1 MNEPRHNW
9 AGNIAYAS
17 ARVHYPESTE
27 QVHEIVARSRKVKVF
42 GARHSFNTITD
53 TTETHI
59 SLDKMDQS
67 LSLDPIRGTVTAS
80 GGMTY
85 GQLCAQLHQAGR
97 AIHNM
102 ASLPNITIAGA
113 CATATHGSGDTNGNL
128 ATAVSALELV
138 RGDGE
143 IVRLSREKDG
153 EEFLGAVVNLGA
165 LGVITRMT
173 LDTEPAFL
181 MQQDI
186 YEKLPMAQVEAH
198 FDAIFASAYSV
209 SFFIDWQEDAVN
221 HVWLKRRLPDGVG
234 LASAPTFYGATLA
247 TRHLHPF
254 ARLSAETCTPQM
266 GIPGPWHERLPHF
279 QVGHTPANGNEL
291 QSEYFLPRRHA
302 VAGMLAVA
310 RLSRVLAPVLRLSEV
325 RSVAGDNL
333 WMSTAYR
340 QETVG
345 IHFTWLNDWAGVRQ
359 VLPLLEEQLAPFAL
373 RPHWGKLFTMKAADI
388 QAAYPKMGDFRGLVQ
403 TYDPQGKFR
412 NDFLD
417 TTIFG
422 NGA

>member
-9 AGNIAYAS
+9 AGNISYAS
-17 ARVHYPESTE
+17 DKIHYPASTE
-27 QVHEIVARSRKVKVF
+27 QLQEIVAHSRKAKVF
-42 GARHSFNTITD
+42 GARHSFNSITD
-53 TTETHI
+53 SSEIHI
-59 SLDKMDQS
+59 CLDKMDQR
-67 LSLDPIRGTVTAS
+67 LSLDPAQGTVTVS
-80 GGMTY
+80 GGITY

-102 ASLPNITIAGA
+102 ASLPHITVAGA

-138 RGDGE
+138 RADGE

-153 EEFLGAVVNLGA
+153 ETFLGAVVNLGA
-165 LGVITRMT
+165 LGVITQMT
-173 LDTEPAFL
+173 LDTEPAFV
-181 MQQDI
+181 MQQEV
-186 YEKLPMAQVEAH
+186 YEKLPLAQAEEH

-209 SFFIDWQEDAVN
+209 SFFIDWQEEAVN

-234 LASAPTFYGATLA
+234 LTPAPTFYGATLA
-247 TRHLHPF
+247 TRHLHPL
-254 ARLSAETCTPQM
+254 ARLSAETCTLQM

-279 QVGHTPANGNEL
+279 LVGHTPASGDEL
-291 QSEYFLPRRHA
+291 QTEYFLPRRHA

-310 RLSRVLAPVLRLSEV
+310 RLRRILEPVLKLSEI
-325 RSVAGDNL
+325 RSVAADKL
-333 WMSTAYR
+333 WMSTAYG

-345 IHFTWLNDWAGVRQ
+345 IHFSWKNDVEAVSRL
-359 VLPLLEEQLAPFAL
+359 LPLVEEQLAPFAL
-373 RPHWGKLFTMKAADI
+373 RPHWGKLFTMPAADV
-388 QAAYPKMGDFRGLVQ
+388 QAAFPKMADFRALAQ
-403 TYDPQGKFR
+403 RYDPQGKFR

-422 NGA
+422 D

>member
-9 AGNIAYAS
+9 AGNISYAS

-27 QVHEIVARSRKVKVF
+27 QLQEIVARSRKVKVF

-53 TTETHI
+53 TAETHI
-59 SLDKMDQS
+59 SLEKMEQS
-67 LSLDPIRGTVTAS
+67 LALDPLRGTVTVS
-80 GGMTY
+80 GGITY

-138 RGDGE
+138 RADGE

-173 LDTEPAFL
+173 LDTEPAFV
-181 MQQDI
+181 MQQDV

-234 LASAPTFYGATLA
+234 LAVCAHLLRRYAGYPPSAP
-247 TRHLHPF
+247 
-254 ARLSAETCTPQM
+254 
-266 GIPGPWHERLPHF
+266 PGPALGR
-279 QVGHTPANGNEL
+279 
-291 QSEYFLPRRHA
+291 FLHA
-302 VAGMLAVA
+302 PDGDSRPLARKA
-310 RLSRVLAPVLRLSEV
+310 
-325 RSVAGDNL
+325 
-333 WMSTAYR
+333 
-340 QETVG
+340 
-345 IHFTWLNDWAGVRQ
+345 
-359 VLPLLEEQLAPFAL
+359 APFSG
-373 RPHWGKLFTMKAADI
+373 RPHTC
-388 QAAYPKMGDFRGLVQ
+388 QR
-403 TYDPQGKFR
+403 
-412 NDFLD
+412 
-417 TTIFG
+417 
-422 NGA
+422 